1 MDKASNPDYII
12 EKAKRYCAFQE
23 RCVFDVKKKLYEW
36 KVNPQKSEKIIHKL
50 LQESFVNEAR
60 FARVFVGGKFRIK
73 KWGKIKITAQLR
85 ARKISEENIRLSMHE
100 INEEE
105 YIKTLIQIMDKKRL
119 SLKDHDNFTAKN
131 KLVYYALSRGFEKD
145 LIFKALNPKQS
156 FKF

>member
-1 MDKASNPDYII
+1 MEKASNPDYII

-36 KVNPQKSEKIIHKL
+36 KVNPQESERVIHKL
-50 LQESFVNEAR
+50 LQENFVNETR
-60 FARVFVGGKFRIK
+60 FARVFVGGKSRIK
-73 KWGKIKITAQLR
+73 KWGKMKITAQLR

-119 SLKDHDNFTAKN
+119 SLKDPDNFIAKK
-131 KLVYYALSRGFEKD
+131 KLLNYALSRGFEKD
-145 LIFKALNPKQS
+145 LIFKILSSKS
-156 FKF
+156 